1 MPRKAKTPPTTN
13 AAARK
18 TLSPPYASLAE
29 GPPSAERLAALLE
42 QSKAGG
48 RRPMTAQE
56 FDRFMQEPSDW
67 PADENIDDFIAWL
80 RKRRR
85 EDRA

>member
-1 MPRKAKTPPTTN
+1 MTK

-18 TLSPPYASLAE
+18 TLAPPYASLAE
-29 GPPSAERLAALLE
+29 GPPPAERLAALLE
-42 QSKAGG
+42 QSKASD
-48 RRPMTAQE
+48 RRPMTAEE
-56 FDRFMQEPSDW
+56 FDRFMQQPSDW

-80 RKRRR
+80 RERRR